1 MRRAPSLHVNR
12 RKGKCM
18 AERKKPKRADID
30 EQKAREEGVTPEDA
44 RESNKA
50 QDDGGNPDWWKN
62 EGRPPGEVH

>member
-1 MRRAPSLHVNR
+1 
-12 RKGKCM
+12 M

-50 QDDGGNPDWWKN
+50 QGDGGNPDWWKN